1 MFIIIIIIMCIDKQ
15 YTDIDINIILLWGGN
30 NSESAKVAIGRLG
43 SCLNKCSP
51 IPINFFYNYYCTQG
65 YNIDR

>member
-1 MFIIIIIIMCIDKQ
+1 MG
-15 YTDIDINIILLWGGN
+15 GGN

-51 IPINFFYNYYCTQG
+51 IHFATIITAHKDIILIVNLKWDQDDMLKGN
-65 YNIDR
+65 